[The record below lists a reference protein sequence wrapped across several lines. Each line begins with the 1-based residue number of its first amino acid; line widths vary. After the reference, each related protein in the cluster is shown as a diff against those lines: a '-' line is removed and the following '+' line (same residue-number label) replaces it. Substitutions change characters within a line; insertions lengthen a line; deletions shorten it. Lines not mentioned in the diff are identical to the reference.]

1 MGAKFHSE
9 LTNRDGVSTLKLAGV
24 IDEDNE
30 LTSLEDKITG
40 GPVVLDLSEIDRI
53 NSCGVRDWVNWLGRI
68 EKTGARLVFINCSP
82 AIVAQINLVH
92 NFTATGI
99 VKSFYAPYYCPR
111 CQKEKQ
117 LRLETRDLV
126 TQAPI
131 SQAPTCRCDEC
142 DGPMDF
148 DDIEE
153 SYFSFLNNA
162 SKVLGDPSFENTM
175 REIAAAADGGG
186 RVKTRLSVGPSIPP
200 VNNSSPLLSPLAS
213 NPGTPSS
220 SSPANRTPTSK
231 TPPGAPSQSRTP
243 TGPQPSKVA
252 ASTSGIDH
260 PPPQTS
266 QPRPASMRDATSQH
280 PPQGPTT
287 GSTAIV
293 PAGTTSPT
301 ASPRTGQNSVVKP
314 KPPNVL
320 PWVLLGLFLTAAV
333 GLLMF
338 VVLRK

>member
-1 MGAKFHSE
+1 MGSKFHSE
-9 LTNRDGVSTLKLAGV
+9 LTNRDGVLTLKLAGV

-30 LTSLEDKITG
+30 LTSLEERVTA
-40 GPVVLDLSEIDRI
+40 GPVVLDLAEIDRI

-68 EKTGARLVFINCSP
+68 EKGGSRMVFVNCSP

-92 NFTATGI
+92 NFTAAGI

-126 TQAPI
+126 NQAPI

-162 SKVLGDPSFENTM
+162 SKVLGDPSFESTM
-175 REIAAAADGGG
+175 REIAAATDGGG
-186 RVKTRLSVGPSIPP
+186 KVKTRLSVGPSIPP
-200 VNNSSPLLSPLAS
+200 VNNSSSPAISPLAS

-220 SSPANRTPTSK
+220 TSPANRTPTSK
-231 TPPGAPSQSRTP
+231 TPPGATSPNKTP
-243 TGPQPSKVA
+243 TGPQPNKIASAFSSGLDHPQPISMKPVPQSVPVTPAVA
-252 ASTSGIDH
+252 AQPAALISSSNL
-260 PPPQTS
+260 PPP
-266 QPRPASMRDATSQH
+266 D
-280 PPQGPTT
+280 
-287 GSTAIV
+287 
-293 PAGTTSPT
+293 
-301 ASPRTGQNSVVKP
+301 RTGQNAVTKAP
-314 KPPNVL
+314 KPTNVV
-320 PWVLLGLFLTAAV
+320 PWVLLGLFILAAV

-338 VVLRK
+338 VVLK

>member
-9 LTNRDGVSTLKLAGV
+9 LTSRDGVSTLKLSGV

-30 LTSLEDKITG
+30 LAGLEGKISG
-40 GPVVLDLSEIDRI
+40 GPVVLDLAEIDRI
-53 NSCGVRDWVNWLGRI
+53 NSCGVRDWVNWLGRV
-68 EKTGARLVFINCSP
+68 EKGGAKMVFVNCSP

-92 NFTATGI
+92 NFTAAGI

-126 TQAPI
+126 SQAPI

-142 DGPMDF
+142 DGPMEF

-186 RVKTRLSVGPSIPP
+186 KVKTKLSVGPSIPP
-200 VNNSSPLLSPLAS
+200 VNNSSPLLSPLAT
-213 NPGTPSS
+213 NPATPSS
-220 SSPANRTPTSK
+220 SSPNNRTPTSK
-231 TPPGAPSQSRTP
+231 TPPGATSPVRTP
-243 TGPQPSKVA
+243 TGPQPAKF
-252 ASTSGIDH
+252 STSSSGQDH
-260 PPPQTS
+260 PQPVSHAKASPTGSAAAPPALG
-266 QPRPASMRDATSQH
+266 QPAGGAIATT
-280 PPQGPTT
+280 GPTGPST
-287 GSTAIV
+287 GERISVNIA
-293 PAGTTSPT
+293 
-301 ASPRTGQNSVVKP
+301 PRSKP
-314 KPPNVL
+314 VL
-320 PWVLLGLFLTAAV
+320 PWVFLGLFLLAAI
-333 GLLMF
+333 GLLVF
-338 VVLRK
+338 VVLGK